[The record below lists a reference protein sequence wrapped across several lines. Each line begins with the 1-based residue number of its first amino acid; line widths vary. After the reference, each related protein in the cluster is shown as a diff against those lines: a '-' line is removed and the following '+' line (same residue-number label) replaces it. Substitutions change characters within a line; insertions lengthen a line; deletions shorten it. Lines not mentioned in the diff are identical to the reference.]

1 MSEVMNILADRMNVE
16 PAIFRGCSSS
26 ELGIIV
32 TLAAVVWLPLSL
44 LLAWVSGAPSMGF
57 GIAGIA
63 IVGTVVITAS
73 VFQRLKRGRPDGYY
87 QQQFIIGLSK
97 LGLRRSPFICRNGS
111 WAIGRSATIARD
123 RHAALSLRD

>member
-1 MSEVMNILADRMNVE
+1 MNVE

-32 TLAAVVWLPLSL
+32 TLAAVIWLPLSV
-44 LLAWVSGAPSMGF
+44 LLAWLLGAPSMGL
-57 GIAGIA
+57 GMAGIA

-73 VFQRLKRGRPDGYY
+73 MFQRLKRGRPDGYY
-87 QQQFIIGLSK
+87 QQQFIIGLAK

-111 WAIGRSATIARD
+111 WAIGRSVTIARD
-123 RHAALSLRD
+123 HHAALSLRD

>member
-1 MSEVMNILADRMNVE
+1 MSNNKNILADRLNVE
-16 PAIFRGCSSS
+16 PAIFKGCSSS

-32 TLAAVVWLPLSL
+32 TLAVIVWLPVSV
-44 LLAWVSGAPSMGF
+44 LLAWAFGAPSMGL

-87 QQQFIIGLSK
+87 QQQFTCGVSK
-97 LGLRRSPFICRNGS
+97 LGLRRPPFICCNGC
-111 WAIGRSATIARD
+111 WAIGRSDITLKD

>member
-1 MSEVMNILADRMNVE
+1 MSEGKNILADRLNVE

-32 TLAAVVWLPLSL
+32 TLAAVIWLPLSL
-44 LLAWVSGAPSMGF
+44 LLAWLLGALSMGF
-57 GIAGIA
+57 GIAGVA
-63 IVGTVVITAS
+63 IVATVVVTAS

-97 LGLRRSPFICRNGS
+97 LGLRRSPFIGRNGS
-111 WAIGRSATIARD
+111 WAIGRSAAIARNH
-123 RHAALSLRD
+123 HAALSLRD